1 VSIVPPDRE
10 PVRLLASD
18 ASVSPAVRNLLLT
31 PPPVKPLDAHVAMR
45 VRGAVLQ
52 APGAA
57 ASVAKAT
64 SAASSQPLAL
74 AKLGVVAA
82 TAALFGAGVMTLVS
96 GYVNSPSGQFGSAND
111 RSGVVV
117 VSATTQQQSSH
128 RLADGSATAARL
140 AASGKGSLANLGPG
154 SAAANPIGAATHSD
168 VNSASDQASHG
179 FGTDGARD
187 DFDPNNQKLSSAAS
201 RSDSSSALGSG
212 ALGSGALGSGA
223 LGSGARNGDAVDPPS
238 GGALPANTPP
248 GAGPVERSSGSAV
261 LSVDDLASIEE
272 DPFHD
277 ATRRRA
283 STDSRVLV
291 RPAFRRIASSSA
303 ADTARNSLVRA
314 ADRRVMSSLEEE
326 TLLLEEARTKLGR
339 DPETALSL
347 ALEHQSRFRRG
358 QLLEQRRMIHLEAL
372 LRLGRD
378 KEALELAKSIGNSLY
393 QARAQALLAK
403 YGI

>member
-96 GYVNSPSGQFGSAND
+96 GYVNSPSGQFGSASD

-128 RLADGSATAARL
+128 RLADGSAPAARL
-140 AASGKGSLANLGPG
+140 AASGTGGLANLGPG
-154 SAAANPIGAATHSD
+154 SAAANPTGAATHSD

-201 RSDSSSALGSG
+201 RSDISSP
-212 ALGSGALGSGA
+212 LGSGA

-238 GGALPANTPP
+238 GGALTANTPP